1 MNELAQT
8 LLTAPAARIRVLLV
22 DDQKIIAE
30 ATRRMLADLPST
42 CLHYCADPTKA
53 IDAAKQIRPTVILQD
68 LVMPEVDGLTL
79 VKFFR
84 ACPETREIPLVV
96 LSSKEEPSVKYRAF
110 ENGANDYMVKFP
122 DKLEVL
128 ARIQYHSNA
137 YNILCERN
145 EAMRKLQES
154 QNALKRELDEAEN
167 YVISLLPAKID
178 SADLHTDWVFKSST
192 ELGGDCFGYDWID
205 SDKFAIYLLDV
216 CGHGVGAALL
226 SVSAMNVLR
235 SRTLSGIDFAQ
246 PDQVLNALNA
256 AFDMDKQ
263 NGMYFTL
270 WYGVYDRKTRT
281 LSYAS
286 GGHPPA
292 MLVATIGSPSAVVVG
307 ASSAVSSSA
316 VGVGVASGAGVDAL
330 SAAAASGVGD
340 ASTGGAPSSMRTD
353 AASSCS
359 GSSQSRSLSASGAPP
374 AAADAICRPNTVSPT
389 QASFCR
395 SVISAHLRLHSPQ
408 YIWFRGWNY
417 VTASA
422 ILRAEK
428 S

>member
-30 ATRRMLADLPST
+30 ATKRMLADLPST

-270 WYGVYDRKTRT
+270 WYGVYDRKTHT

-292 MLVATIGSPSAVVVG
+292 MLVAPDGSSTPLTTHGFIVGGMAESVYKKDSAKVAPNSKLYVFSDGVYEVRKGDGKIMSLDEFAAQLPAPAESG
-307 ASSAVSSSA
+307 ASKVE
-316 VGVGVASGAGVDAL
+316 
-330 SAAAASGVGD
+330 
-340 ASTGGAPSSMRTD
+340 SMMRFSKRAQNSESFED
-353 AASSCS
+353 DF
-359 GSSQSRSLSASGAPP
+359 SL
-374 AAADAICRPNTVSPT
+374 CEVV
-389 QASFCR
+389 F
-395 SVISAHLRLHSPQ
+395 
-408 YIWFRGWNY
+408 
-417 VTASA
+417 
-422 ILRAEK
+422 K
-428 S
+428 